1 MVGYAWVV
9 AAQHIQHSSIGP
21 TILSCNT
28 KAQLYYVKEKKRPAS
43 VPYMQAIRSTTFQ
56 TPPGIVVVTMVTLK
70 HKKL

>member
-1 MVGYAWVV
+1 MHGLLLRNIFSAP
-9 AAQHIQHSSIGP
+9 ASTQ
-21 TILSCNT
+21 
-28 KAQLYYVKEKKRPAS
+28 QLYRAIPRAAAVPRQIKKRPAS